1 MADPA
6 TLLLVE
12 DNESVVDALTTGL
25 SKRGFI
31 VYAARDG
38 REAVEQFDVVE
49 PNMVLLDVMLPGLSG
64 LDVCRTIRRK
74 SSVPIIMLSARSAE
88 VDLVVGLEVGADDY
102 IAKPYSMRELIARIN
117 ALLRRSAAAELSGGI
132 TEVGD
137 IRLDADHHEVTI
149 KGEPVVL
156 TLKEFLLLEVLMKNA
171 GRVLSRDNL
180 ISRVWGNN
188 YVGDSKTLDVH
199 IRRLR
204 SKLEPDQAH
213 PRLIT
218 TMRGLGYRFDHA
230 DQ

>member
-1 MADPA
+1 MADPP

-25 SKRGFI
+25 TKRGFL
-31 VYAARDG
+31 VYTARDG
-38 REAVEQFDVVE
+38 RDAVEQFEVVA

-64 LDVCRTIRRK
+64 IDVCRTIRRR

-117 ALLRRSAAAELSGGI
+117 ALLRRSASADSSGGI
-132 TEVGD
+132 IEVGE
-137 IRLDADHHEVTI
+137 ICLDADHHEVTVR
-149 KGEPVVL
+149 GALVAL
-156 TLKEFLLLEVLMKNA
+156 TIKEFLLLEVLMKNA
-171 GRVLSRDNL
+171 GRVLSRETL
-180 ISRVWGNN
+180 ISRVWGAN

-199 IRRLR
+199 IQRLR
-204 SKLEPDQAH
+204 TKLEPNQSH

-218 TMRGLGYRFDHA
+218 TMRGLGYRFDP
-230 DQ
+230 